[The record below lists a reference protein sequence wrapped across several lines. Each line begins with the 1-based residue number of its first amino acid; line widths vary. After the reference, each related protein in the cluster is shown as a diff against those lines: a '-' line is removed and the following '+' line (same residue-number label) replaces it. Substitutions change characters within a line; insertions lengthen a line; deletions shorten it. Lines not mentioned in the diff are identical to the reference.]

1 MKEQDRARLM
11 EELEA
16 GKISGVPVDEAEVYK
31 RLKSQYSI
39 VECYDPFV
47 NTEAVNKEYGIS
59 LFATLPDISHYDLV
73 IRMVNHD
80 AFMNIENVLDIK
92 QFL

>member
-31 RLKSQYSI
+31 KTWRK
-39 VECYDPFV
+39 
-47 NTEAVNKEYGIS
+47 
-59 LFATLPDISHYDLV
+59 
-73 IRMVNHD
+73 
-80 AFMNIENVLDIK
+80 
-92 QFL
+92 